1 MYWVSTQI
9 FLMLLFTRLDSAK
22 SISRYTP
29 PNGTAG
35 LARSSVSGASR
46 VPAPPASTIPNTDGS
61 GMFPLPVIIC
71 CPCCTLTALN
81 RQPAFYPPGDRANLW
96 SMTEGAARPRA
107 VIIGAGIGGL
117 AAAAGLH
124 AAGWDVTAYE
134 RAASLEPVGAGLA
147 LAPNGLRALDVFGA
161 GDAVRAHAIGQEIGI
176 RRPDGRW
183 LLRSSTE
190 RMVTDRF
197 GDPVIL
203 LPRSRLIEAL
213 ASRVPAGVLALSTE
227 VTSAGQDGHVATT
240 AGPLDADLVVA
251 ADGLSSATRAALF
264 PAHPGP
270 RYAGFTT
277 WRLLTPEFPGPVP
290 MSETWGPG
298 SVFGVMPLA
307 DGRVYCYAA
316 APAPRGAHSPDG
328 ELAELVRRFGG
339 WHKPIPALLAS
350 ATPGSVLRHDVA
362 ELAEPLPAMHRGRV
376 ALLGDAAHPMTP
388 NLGQGACQALE
399 DAAVLARLATGLD
412 GSGVPGMLASYTAM
426 RLARTTKIVRLSR
439 RAGRMTTWTSPP
451 AIALRDGLAM
461 TLGKLAPAAA
471 LRGLAPIYDWHP
483 PATTPK

>member
-1 MYWVSTQI
+1 
-9 FLMLLFTRLDSAK
+9 
-22 SISRYTP
+22 
-29 PNGTAG
+29 
-35 LARSSVSGASR
+35 
-46 VPAPPASTIPNTDGS
+46 
-61 GMFPLPVIIC
+61 
-71 CPCCTLTALN
+71 
-81 RQPAFYPPGDRANLW
+81 
-96 SMTEGAARPRA
+96 MTEGAARPRA

-147 LAPNGLRALDVFGA
+147 LAPNGLRALDVFGV
-161 GDAVRAHAIGQEIGI
+161 GDAVRAHAIGQEIGL

-183 LLRSSTE
+183 LARSSTE
-190 RMVTDRF
+190 RMIADRF

-213 ASRVPAGVLALSTE
+213 ASRVPDSVLALSTE
-227 VTSAGQDGHVATT
+227 VTSAGPDGHVVTS
-240 AGPLDADLVVA
+240 AGSVEVDLVVA

-290 MSETWGPG
+290 MSETWGRG

-316 APAPRGAHSPDG
+316 AAAPRDAHSPDD

-350 ATPGSVLRHDVA
+350 VTAGAVLRHDVA
-362 ELAEPLPAMHRGRV
+362 ELASPLPSMYGGRV
-376 ALLGDAAHPMTP
+376 ALLGDAVHPMTP

-399 DAAVLARLATGLD
+399 DAAVLARLAGGAD
-412 GSGVPGMLASYTAM
+412 GSAGSVAGLLSRYTAL
-426 RLARTTKIVRLSR
+426 RLARTTKVVRLSR
-439 RAGRMTTWTSPP
+439 RTGQMTTWTSPP

-461 TLGKLAPAAA
+461 ILGKLAPNAA

-483 PATTPK
+483 PAAAT